1 MKARAQTDRRKRQRS
16 KRSVR
21 GKSWRWQSHAS
32 LRSKVQATRRMPP
45 KGVEPLFSFKITP
58 RRARRTG
65 PQALFVGSLAQKRSF
80 FDKLSPALSQKRE
93 SAGLLPLF
101 LHGAV
106 LSGRN
111 AFIFFEFAGKIRLVG
126 VANALHNGLNGQSG
140 GSQQALALLKA
151 LTVDVLHQGNTCLFL
166 KITGEIRGRKT
177 QALGN
182 GGKRK
187 RGRGI
192 IFLHIVINRAQQA
205 AAQLRRALLVQGIGQ
220 QDTEFVQ
227 VLLEHLP

>member
-45 KGVEPLFSFKITP
+45 KRGGAPFFSFKITP
-58 RRARRTG
+58 RRAAGRSERGRGRRPVRRQLG
-65 PQALFVGSLAQKRSF
+65 AKAQLFRQ
-80 FDKLSPALSQKRE
+80 SPALSQKRE

-126 VANALHNGLNGQSG
+126 VANALHNGLNGQKRWQPAGACSPQSAYGRCTASG
-140 GSQQALALLKA
+140 KYLS
-151 LTVDVLHQGNTCLFL
+151 F
-166 KITGEIRGRKT
+166 
-177 QALGN
+177 
-182 GGKRK
+182 
-187 RGRGI
+187 
-192 IFLHIVINRAQQA
+192 
-205 AAQLRRALLVQGIGQ
+205 
-220 QDTEFVQ
+220 
-227 VLLEHLP
+227 P